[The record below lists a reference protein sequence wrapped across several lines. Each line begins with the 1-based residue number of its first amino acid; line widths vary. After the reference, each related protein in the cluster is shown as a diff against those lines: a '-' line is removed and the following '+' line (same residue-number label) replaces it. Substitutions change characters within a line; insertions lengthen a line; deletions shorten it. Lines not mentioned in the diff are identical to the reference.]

1 MAIQPEIL
9 LITEDYLK
17 KYTAITDAV
26 DPNIIRPAIYLA
38 QDKQITNYLG
48 TDLMNKIKA
57 DVSAGTLSGDYE
69 TLLNDYVLKSLLW
82 WTMVELY
89 PSLLYKHDNGNLVSR
104 QSEDTT
110 PVTKGEMES
119 LKESA
124 RDNARYYTNRL
135 VQYLCYN
142 STLFPEYTSNT
153 NNDIKPDRNPYGKS
167 SFLISDSY
175 KYNRVKWT
183 LKDFLPPSY

>member
-48 TDLMNKIKA
+48 TDLMNKIKS

-119 LKESA
+119 LKEAA

-142 STLFPEYTSNT
+142 SSLFPEYTSNS

>member
-57 DVSAGTLSGDYE
+57 DVSAGTISGDYE

-142 STLFPEYTSNT
+142 STLFPEYTSNS

>member
-57 DVSAGTLSGDYE
+57 DVSAGTISGDYE

-119 LKESA
+119 LKEAA

-142 STLFPEYTSNT
+142 SSLFPNT
-153 NNDIKPDRNPYGKS
+153 HRTQIMI
-167 SFLISDSY
+167 FHLTATHT
-175 KYNRVKWT
+175 VKVV
-183 LKDFLPPSY
+183 F

>member
-1 MAIQPEIL
+1 MPIPQEIL
-9 LITEDYLK
+9 LINEDYIK
-17 KYTAITDAV
+17 KFTPLTDAV
-26 DPNIIRPAIYLA
+26 DPNLIRPAIYLA
-38 QDKQITNYLG
+38 QDKYLTNFLG
-48 TDLMNKIKA
+48 TNLTVKLKDE
-57 DVSAGTLSGDYE
+57 VSNGTLSGDYE
-69 TLLNDYVLKSLLW
+69 TLLNEYVLKVVLW

-119 LKESA
+119 LKEAA

-153 NNDIKPDRNPYGKS
+153 NNDISPDRNPYGKS

-175 KYNRVKWT
+175 RYNRLRWT
-183 LKDFLPPSY
+183 IKDFLPPSY

>member
-48 TDLMNKIKA
+48 TDLMNRIKA
-57 DVSAGTLSGDYE
+57 DVSDGTLSGDYE

-82 WTMVELY
+82 Y
-89 PSLLYKHDNGNLVSR
+89 R
-104 QSEDTT
+104 
-110 PVTKGEMES
+110 
-119 LKESA
+119 
-124 RDNARYYTNRL
+124 
-135 VQYLCYN
+135 
-142 STLFPEYTSNT
+142 
-153 NNDIKPDRNPYGKS
+153 
-167 SFLISDSY
+167 
-175 KYNRVKWT
+175 
-183 LKDFLPPSY
+183 

>member
-69 TLLNDYVLKSLLW
+69 ILLNDYVLKSLLW

-175 KYNRVKWT
+175 KYNRIKWT

>member
-57 DVSAGTLSGDYE
+57 DVSAGTISGDYE

-119 LKESA
+119 LKEAA

-142 STLFPEYTSNT
+142 STLFPEYTSNS

>member
-48 TDLMNKIKA
+48 TDLMNRIKS

-119 LKESA
+119 LKEAA

-135 VQYLCYN
+135 VQFLCYN

-153 NNDIKPDRNPYGKS
+153 NNDISPDRNPYGKS

-175 KYNRVKWT
+175 RHNRLRWT
-183 LKDFLPPSY
+183 IKDFLPPSY

>member
-69 TLLNDYVLKSLLW
+69 ILLNDYVLKSLLW

-142 STLFPEYTSNT
+142 STLFPEYTSNS

-175 KYNRVKWT
+175 KYNRIKWT

>member
-1 MAIQPEIL
+1 MPIQPEIL

-17 KYTAITDAV
+17 KYTSITDAV

-38 QDKQITNYLG
+38 QDKHMTNYLG
-48 TDLMNKIKA
+48 TDLMNKIKS
-57 DVSAGTLSGDYE
+57 DVSNGTITGDYE
-69 TLLNDYVLKSLLW
+69 ILLNDYILKSLLW

-119 LKESA
+119 LKEAA
-124 RDNARYYTNRL
+124 RENARYYTNRL
-135 VQYLCYN
+135 VKYLCYN
-142 STLFPEYTSNT
+142 SSLFPEYTSNT
-153 NNDIKPDRNPYGKS
+153 NDDINPDTNPYGKS
-167 SFLISDSY
+167 NFLISDSY
-175 KYNRVKWT
+175 KYQRLRWSI
-183 LKDFLPPSY
+183 KDFLRTSY